1 MEVGG
6 KGRKLKRDSYGN
18 LLIIIKTKGYL
29 RTYVI
34 ATIRATHLG
43 TLGLGQLKATAAAT
57 GYNKF
62 PRLPQTYNF
71 DILRLVL
78 KPRF

>member
-1 MEVGG
+1 MENEMEVGG

-34 ATIRATHLG
+34 ATITRHTFGHAWAWTTQSNCG
-43 TLGLGQLKATAAAT
+43 
-57 GYNKF
+57 GY
-62 PRLPQTYNF
+62 RLQQNPQIPAN
-71 DILRLVL
+71 I
-78 KPRF
+78 